1 MIVTIFPETIILPAA
16 AKPETVNVGKSD
28 KIATSFVKVV
38 WFMLESINSNV
49 ASPKGEVTA
58 TCLKGSQLSGRS
70 GEWKQSLPQWMCS
83 IGNYLA
89 RGYIPDSV
97 TV

>member
-1 MIVTIFPETIILPAA
+1 VIVTIFPETIILPTAAAAA
-16 AKPETVNVGKSD
+16 AKPETVNVHKSD

-38 WFMLESINSNV
+38 WFMLESINRNV

-70 GEWKQSLPQWMCS
+70 GE
-83 IGNYLA
+83 
-89 RGYIPDSV
+89 
-97 TV
+97 